1 MNQSRFDVEC
11 LWRLPAALACLV
23 GLMACADQASD
34 AADASAMNQAEAP
47 VAAPARQDSRTS
59 SASAAE
65 ARSRD
70 DVGER
75 VFSEAAI
82 AEQQQFGDAQLLA
95 LSEANIACSVLTAE
109 DLAEVFGI
117 EFSEGRFR
125 WLETELRRAPASLRG
140 ICTFYATS
148 LPPSTS
154 PRSLFLRIYD
164 SSPLAWELNRRDDQD
179 HTQRFHH
186 RPMESA
192 PEIAERAY
200 RRPQGADSFD
210 ATCADLGQHIVCLW
224 AHFHLTEDWVEKDVE
239 IMSRLA
245 DRLAAVE

>member
-1 MNQSRFDVEC
+1 MNESSFVAER
-11 LWRLPAALACLV
+11 LWRLPAVLACLAV
-23 GLMACADQASD
+23 LMACSDQASD
-34 AADASAMNQAEAP
+34 AAGASAINAADAP
-47 VAAPARQDSRTS
+47 VAAPARQDGHSS

-65 ARSRD
+65 ARSGG
-70 DVGER
+70 DVDER
-75 VFSEAAI
+75 VFTEEAI
-82 AEQQQFGDAQLLA
+82 AEQQQFGDEQLLA
-95 LSEANIACSVLTAE
+95 LAEANIACSVLTAE
-109 DLAEVFGI
+109 DLAEVFGV

-125 WLETELRRAPASLRG
+125 WLETELRRAPASLKG

-164 SSPLAWELNRRDDQD
+164 SSPLVWELNRRDDQD

-210 ATCADLGQHIVCLW
+210 ATCADLGQHIACLW

-245 DRLAAVE
+245 DRLAAVD